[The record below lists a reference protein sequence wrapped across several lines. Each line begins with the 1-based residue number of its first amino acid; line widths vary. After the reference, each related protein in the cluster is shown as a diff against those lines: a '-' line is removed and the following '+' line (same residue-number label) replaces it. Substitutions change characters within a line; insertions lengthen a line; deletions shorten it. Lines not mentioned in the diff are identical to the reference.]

1 MPEGGAL
8 QSVVERFVTSALSE
22 ARQRSIGADAVI
34 HERLAALSE
43 MLGGYDFSEVVA
55 VYWRGHDT
63 GDDALQTNVVRWLR
77 GEFSTKTDARNAL
90 GVRTIVDDS
99 NVYDHPGRVWARRSP
114 GGANPTQRR
123 VLDVTGEL
131 NRPRQSHAQVHGGS
145 HEGSSRPQRRSRF
158 SGGTVPT
165 G

>member
-1 MPEGGAL
+1 MAVVRGAGHVDPLTHELRHDFGG
-8 QSVVERFVTSALSE
+8 F
-22 ARQRSIGADAVI
+22 
-34 HERLAALSE
+34 
-43 MLGGYDFSEVVA
+43 GG
-55 VYWRGHDT
+55 GG
-63 GDDALQTNVVRWLR
+63 GDDDEGSPAA
-77 GEFSTKTDARNAL
+77 DARNAL

-145 HEGSSRPQRRSRF
+145 YESSSRPQRRSRF
-158 SGGTVPT
+158 RGGTGPT